1 MKRPQ
6 IHSPL
11 RVRVPKSDSSTVFLM
26 ANTLEMG
33 GTERHLSQL
42 ATGLNERKFRVELGC
57 IRRQGSFAETLG
69 TKWEVAEFGLGGSF
83 FSRPALKSARALA
96 RHLLVRG
103 VSVAHSF
110 SFYSNLLMIPVA
122 RLARVPVVIGSHRQL
137 GDLLTPLQFDSQNAV
152 FRLCDRVVCNSK
164 AAADRLTTRGL
175 SPEKIAIIPNA
186 VSPEIFSI
194 ALARKRWPVARPF
207 RVGMMA
213 RMSVS
218 KDYALLLRAAARL
231 RSRSLNIQFFLIGDG
246 PQRPELESMT
256 RTMGLTGQVN
266 FLGERRDLV
275 DVLAQLDISV
285 LASSSESS
293 PNAITESMAAG
304 LPVVAS
310 GVGGIPELISHGR
323 NGLLMPLDDHVA
335 LAASIECLAENPNL
349 CAWLGRNAYEFAHQ
363 HFRLEHVFS
372 LYEQLYE
379 GLLDH

>member
-1 MKRPQ
+1 
-6 IHSPL
+6 
-11 RVRVPKSDSSTVFLM
+11 M
-26 ANTLEMG
+26 ANTLAMG

-42 ATGLNERKFRVELGC
+42 ATSLNARKFRVELGC

-69 TKWEVAEFGLGGSF
+69 AKWDVAEFGLGGSF
-83 FSRPALKSARALA
+83 FNRAALKSARALA
-96 RHLLVRG
+96 RHLLVRE

-122 RLARVPVVIGSHRQL
+122 RMARVPIVIGSHRQL

-152 FRLCDRVVCNSK
+152 FRLCDRVVCNSR
-164 AAADRLTTRGL
+164 AAADRLTRCGL
-175 SPEKIAIIPNA
+175 SPDKIAVIPNA

-194 ALARKRWPVARPF
+194 GHARKRLPVARPLK
-207 RVGMMA
+207 VGMIG

-218 KDYALLLRAAARL
+218 KDYALLLRAAARI
-231 RSRSLNIQFFLIGDG
+231 RSRSFNIQFLLVGDG

-256 RTMGLTGQVN
+256 RTMGLIDQVT
-266 FLGERRDLV
+266 FLGERRDLG

-310 GVGGIPELISHGR
+310 QVGGIPELVSHGQ
-323 NGLLMPLDDHVA
+323 NGFLIPIDDEVR
-335 LAASIECLAENPNL
+335 LAASIESLAEDPKFR
-349 CAWLGRNAYEFAHQ
+349 AWMGRNAYEFAHQ
-363 HFRLEHVFS
+363 RFRLGHVCG

-379 GLLDH
+379 ELLDHRRLQRLPPQPATRWWHTLS